1 MDLNAPPIP
10 EGNEAMYSEV
20 FSEDSTRIEPR
31 MTAAE
36 TNQPVADGR
45 RPKPKR
51 KYPYDNSMQGSH
63 SFRKKNEGYDRYS
76 LSSGSESRVGHGGP
90 PFSDGGL
97 FLCNKDLI
105 SEADHSGFIPDGG
118 LH

>member
-36 TNQPVADGR
+36 TNQLV
-45 RPKPKR
+45 
-51 KYPYDNSMQGSH
+51 
-63 SFRKKNEGYDRYS
+63 
-76 LSSGSESRVGHGGP
+76 
-90 PFSDGGL
+90 L
-97 FLCNKDLI
+97 F
-105 SEADHSGFIPDGG
+105 
-118 LH
+118 